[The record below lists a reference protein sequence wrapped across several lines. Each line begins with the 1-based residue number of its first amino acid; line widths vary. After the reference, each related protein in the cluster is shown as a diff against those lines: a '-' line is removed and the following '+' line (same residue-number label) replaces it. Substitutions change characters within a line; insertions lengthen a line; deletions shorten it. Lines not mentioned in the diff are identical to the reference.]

1 MECVLELTSITAHP
15 MVHLAF
21 TLETLLARED
31 DLDVEIGVS
40 ILKLQESG
48 A

>member
-1 MECVLELTSITAHP
+1 MECVLELASIAAHP

-31 DLDVEIGVS
+31 GLDVEIRVS